1 VVNQVNFV
9 SQIWTGELSP
19 DEMSMTWTQIAIGAL
34 LALVTTFLAPIMLHI
49 ALGPEKPTKAMTQTR
64 RDIEDVYE
72 TFRDKA
78 ADATSTVNTTIITA
92 KDDLARELAELMAK
106 MGKELKAA

>member
-1 VVNQVNFV
+1 MNFV
-9 SQIWTGELSP
+9 AQIWTAELNP
-19 DEMSMTWTQIAIGAL
+19 DEMSLTWTQIIIGAFI
-34 LALVTTFLAPIMLHI
+34 AFVTTFLAPIMLNI
-49 ALGPEKPTKAMTQTR
+49 ALGPDKTPARAMTDTR
-64 RDIEDVYE
+64 RNIEDVYE

-92 KDDLARELAELMAK
+92 KDDLARELAELMAR